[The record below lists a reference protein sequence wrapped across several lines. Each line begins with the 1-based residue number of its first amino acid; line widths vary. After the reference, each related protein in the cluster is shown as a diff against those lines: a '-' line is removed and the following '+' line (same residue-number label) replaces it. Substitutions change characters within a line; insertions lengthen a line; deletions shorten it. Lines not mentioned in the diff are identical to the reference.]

1 LRYAF
6 GMQQPRGLK
15 HAGIDEPQSRT
26 AQSMGRATVDREPA
40 RGRLRPL
47 AQESLRSR
55 IVNAVRDAIVRG
67 EFKPGEKVPEHE
79 LAQQLGVS
87 RTPIREALRILEY
100 QGLVETRPKRG
111 TFIAGMRHEDAHD
124 GLAVRTTL
132 EEMAISQAIERH
144 DEKAWEDVCDELQGM
159 LDAMRDAVSRMDP
172 VALTQLDIN
181 WHAALVESAGNRYL
195 SHAWWTVGSPMLIWS
210 PERDRYPLARDDWV
224 VALEKHERLLAV
236 LRTRDE
242 AACSAAI
249 REHIIGKR

>member
-1 LRYAF
+1 
-6 GMQQPRGLK
+6 MQQPGGLEQ
-15 HAGIDEPQSRT
+15 IDEPASRPRRSI
-26 AQSMGRATVDREPA
+26 APA
-40 RGRLRPL
+40 NVPAAGRLRPL
-47 AQESLRSR
+47 AQESLRTR
-55 IVNAVRDAIVRG
+55 VVNAVRDAIVRG

-79 LAQQLGVS
+79 LAQELGVS
-87 RTPIREALRILEY
+87 RTPIREALRVLEY

-111 TFIAGMRHEDAHD
+111 TFIAGLRHEDAHD

-132 EEMAISQAIERH
+132 EEMAIRQAIERH
-144 DEKAWEDVCDELQGM
+144 DETTWEGVCGELQGV

-172 VALTQLDIN
+172 VAMTELDIN

-210 PERDRYPLARDDWV
+210 PERDRYPLGRHEWAA
-224 VALEKHERLLAV
+224 ALDKHERLLAV
-236 LRTRDE
+236 LRTRDD